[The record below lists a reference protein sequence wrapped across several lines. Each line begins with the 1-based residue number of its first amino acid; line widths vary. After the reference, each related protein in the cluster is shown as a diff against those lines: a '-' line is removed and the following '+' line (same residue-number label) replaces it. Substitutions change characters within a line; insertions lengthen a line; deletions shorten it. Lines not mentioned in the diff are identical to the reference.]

1 MAQARMSR
9 IAMSDSPD
17 LVYFSS
23 VSENTKRFVERLGRP
38 AVRIPLRPKKNGLIQ
53 VSHPYVLVVPTYGGG
68 SLKRAVPKQVIAFLN
83 DPINRSFIRGV
94 ISSGNTNFG
103 NAYCVAG
110 QIISAKCH
118 VPELYHFE
126 LLGTQKD
133 IDTVKQGLHKF
144 WEQQEHVKR

>member
-1 MAQARMSR
+1 
-9 IAMSDSPD
+9 MSDSPD

-38 AVRIPLRPKKNGLIQ
+38 AVRIPLRPKKNGMIQ

-68 SLKRAVPKQVIAFLN
+68 SLKRAVPKQVITFLN

-103 NAYCVAG
+103 NAYCVSRPNHFR
-110 QIISAKCH
+110 Q
-118 VPELYHFE
+118 VPRARAVSLRATRHP
-126 LLGTQKD
+126 
-133 IDTVKQGLHKF
+133 
-144 WEQQEHVKR
+144 KRY

>member
-38 AVRIPLRPKKNGLIQ
+38 AVRIPLRPKKNGMIQ

-68 SLKRAVPKQVIAFLN
+68 SLKRAVPKQVITFLN

-133 IDTVKQGLHKF
+133 IDIVKQGLHKF
-144 WEQQEHVKR
+144 WEQQEHVKK

>member
-1 MAQARMSR
+1 
-9 IAMSDSPD
+9 MSDSPD

-38 AVRIPLRPKKNGLIQ
+38 AVRIPLRPKKNGMIQ

-68 SLKRAVPKQVIAFLN
+68 SLKRAVPKQVIAFLK

>member
-1 MAQARMSR
+1 
-9 IAMSDSPD
+9 MSDSPD

-38 AVRIPLRPKKNGLIQ
+38 AVRIPLRPKKNGMIQ

-133 IDTVKQGLHKF
+133 IDIVKQGLHKF
-144 WEQQEHVKR
+144 WEQQEHVKK